1 MTAAPSSPSL
11 PAQPPDATAGPVL
24 GPRLRKLHS
33 RIGRAHHQA
42 EGMAFSRALLEERA
56 TPTQLVALLR
66 SLGPAYA
73 LIDGWA
79 PVLAA
84 RLGVPDGPWSQLAR
98 RPALAHDLAV
108 LSTVPADPPAAALLW
123 MDRLRQ
129 LADTEPHRFL
139 AHVYV
144 RYGGDLSGGQ
154 QLAARA
160 NAILRRAGFPALS
173 FWVFAQPVAEL
184 KQALHE
190 AFERLTLTEEQEA
203 QLLDEAE
210 EAFRATQSLLAQ
222 LSDLTPADPSPA
234 LLPA

>member
-1 MTAAPSSPSL
+1 MAPAPAPLSVH
-11 PAQPPDATAGPVL
+11 AQPPGTTSGPAL
-24 GPRLRKLHS
+24 GPRLRKLHG

-56 TPTQLVALLR
+56 TATQLVALLR

-84 RLGVPDGPWSQLAR
+84 RLGVTDGPWSHLAR
-98 RPALAHDLAV
+98 RTALAHDLAL
-108 LSTVPADPPAAALLW
+108 LSTVPATPPAAALAW
-123 MDRLRQ
+123 VEHLRQ

-160 NAILRRAGFPALS
+160 DAILRRAGFPALS
-173 FWVFAQPVAEL
+173 FWVFDRPVAEL
-184 KQALHE
+184 KEGLHD
-190 AFERLTLTEEQEA
+190 AFERLTLTDAQEA
-203 QLLDEAE
+203 ELLEEAE
-210 EAFRATQSLLAQ
+210 AAFRATQSLLAQ
-222 LSDLTPADPSPA
+222 LSAPGPADASPA
-234 LLPA
+234 PEPA